1 MDKHFTEKTMSET
14 TLLQNG
20 LIIDGTGK
28 TAYRGDV
35 LIEGEIIAGIGAV
48 AAAGA
53 ERIIDCAGLVIAPG
67 FIDVHT
73 HDDAV
78 ALDKPAMRPKISQGI
93 TTVVIGNCGIS
104 LVPVIT
110 QTPIEPLGLLGAQRF
125 CFSRLA
131 EYADAVDAARP
142 AVNVAALI
150 GHTSLRA
157 AAMPDFARAAT
168 ADERARM
175 ARHLRLAM
183 DDGALGLSTGVFYE
197 NAFAADEAELIELA
211 SVAARAGGVCTTH
224 IRTELEGI
232 LEAMREAAR
241 VARAG
246 ALPLVFSHHKCCG
259 PANWGRTHETLALID
274 RLAAHQPIGQD
285 VYPYTA
291 GSTVLREDLVD
302 GVIDI
307 LITGSEPY
315 PEMAGR
321 RLADIAEEWGLSQLE
336 ACRRLMPG
344 GACYF
349 QMDEEDV
356 QRVLAH
362 PRTMIGSDGL
372 PHDVRPHPR
381 LWGAFP
387 RVLGRYARELGLL
400 RLESAVF
407 KMTGLASA
415 QFRLGQR
422 GTLAAGHP
430 ADVTVFDPR
439 RIRDR
444 ATFAEPEQT
453 SEGVRHVFV
462 NGALSYE
469 EDAAPAGYP
478 RNGRFL
484 RRGTV

>member
-1 MDKHFTEKTMSET
+1 MSET

-20 LIIDGTGK
+20 LVVDGTGK
-28 TAYRGDV
+28 SACRADV
-35 LIEGEIIAGIGAV
+35 LIEGEAIARIAQSV
-48 AAAGA
+48 DPADA
-53 ERIIDCAGLVIAPG
+53 ERVVDCAGLVVAPG

-73 HDDAV
+73 HDDAI
-78 ALDKPAMRPKISQGI
+78 ALDKPAMLPKISQGI
-93 TTVVIGNCGIS
+93 TTVVVGNCGIS
-104 LVPVIT
+104 LAPVVT
-110 QTPIEPLGLLGAQRF
+110 EAPIEPLGLLGTRHFRF
-125 CFSRLA
+125 TRLA

-168 ADERARM
+168 VDERARM
-175 ARHLRLAM
+175 ANEMRRAM

-197 NAFAADEAELIELA
+197 NAYAADERELVEIA
-211 SVAARAGGVCTTH
+211 SVAALSGGVYTTH
-224 IRTELEGI
+224 IRTELAGI
-232 LEAMREAAR
+232 IEAMREAAR
-241 VARAG
+241 IARLARM
-246 ALPLVFSHHKCCG
+246 PMVFSHHKCCG
-259 PANWGRTHETLALID
+259 PDNWGRTSETLALID
-274 RLAAHQPIGQD
+274 RLATHQPIGQD

-302 GVIDI
+302 GVIDVI
-307 LITGSEPY
+307 ITGSEPH

-321 RLADIAEEWGLSQLE
+321 HLADIAEAWGVSQRE
-336 ACRRLMPG
+336 ACRRLIPG

-356 QRVLAH
+356 RRVLAH

-372 PHDVRPHPR
+372 PCDPRPHPR

-387 RVLGRYARELGLL
+387 RVLGRYTRELGLL
-400 RLESAVF
+400 RLESAIF

-415 QFRLGQR
+415 QFRLGRR
-422 GTLAAGHP
+422 GTIEAGHP
-430 ADVTVFDPR
+430 ADITVFDPR
-439 RIRDR
+439 RIGDR
-444 ATFAEPEQT
+444 ASFAEPERI

-469 EDAAPAGYP
+469 ENAGERAYA

-484 RRGTV
+484 RRGEE

>member
-1 MDKHFTEKTMSET
+1 MSET

-20 LIIDGTGK
+20 LVVDGTGK
-28 TAYRGDV
+28 AAYRADV
-35 LIEGEIIAGIGAV
+35 LLDGETIARIGSIDPAS
-48 AAAGA
+48 A
-53 ERIIDCAGLVIAPG
+53 ERIIDCAGLVVAPG
-67 FIDVHT
+67 FIDAHT
-73 HDDAV
+73 HDDAIV
-78 ALDKPAMRPKISQGI
+78 LDDPAMLSKISQGV
-93 TTVVIGNCGIS
+93 TTVVAGNCGIS
-104 LVPVIT
+104 LAPLVT
-110 QTPIEPLGLLGAQRF
+110 RDPIEPLGLLGARRF
-125 CFSRLA
+125 CFERLA
-131 EYADAVDAARP
+131 AYADAVDAARP

-157 AAMPDFARAAT
+157 AVMPRFDRPAG
-168 ADERARM
+168 ADERAAM
-175 ARHLRLAM
+175 ASLLRQAM
-183 DDGALGLSTGVFYE
+183 GDGALGLSAGVFYE
-197 NAFAADEAELIELA
+197 NAFAADETELIEIA
-211 SVAARAGGVCTTH
+211 AVAGEAGGVFTTH

-241 VARAG
+241 VARQSR
-246 ALPLVFSHHKCCG
+246 LPLIFSHHKCCG
-259 PANWGRTHETLALID
+259 PANWGRTPETLALID
-274 RLAAHQPIGQD
+274 RLAARQPVGLD

-321 RLADIAEEWGLSQLE
+321 HLADIAGEWGLGQRE

-349 QMDEEDV
+349 QMSEEDV

-372 PHDVRPHPR
+372 PHDPRPHPR

-387 RVLGRYARELGLL
+387 RVLGRYTRELKLL
-400 RLESAVF
+400 RLENAIF
-407 KMTGLASA
+407 KMTGLPAA
-415 QFRLGQR
+415 QFSLGRR

-430 ADVTVFDPR
+430 ADLTVFDPR
-439 RIRDR
+439 RIGDR
-444 ATFAEPEQT
+444 ASFAEPERI
-453 SEGVRHVFV
+453 SEGVCHVFV
-462 NGALSYE
+462 NGVLSYE
-469 EDAAPAGYP
+469 EDAASARS

-484 RRGTV
+484 RREA

>member
-1 MDKHFTEKTMSET
+1 MSET

-20 LIIDGTGK
+20 LVVDGTGK
-28 TAYRGDV
+28 AAWRADV
-35 LIEGEIIAGIGAV
+35 LIAGEVVVRIAPDIAP
-48 AAAGA
+48 AGA
-53 ERIIDCAGLVIAPG
+53 DRVVDCAGFVVAPG

-78 ALDKPAMRPKISQGI
+78 ALDLPDMLAKISQGI
-93 TTVVIGNCGIS
+93 TTVIIGNCGIS

-110 QTPIEPLGLLGAQRF
+110 RTPIEPLGLLGTQRF
-125 CFSRLA
+125 CFARLA
-131 EYADAVDAARP
+131 AYADAVDAARP

-157 AAMPDFARAAT
+157 AVMPQFSRAAT

-175 ARHLRLAM
+175 AQQLRLAM

-197 NAFAADEAELIELA
+197 NAFAADERELLELA
-211 SVAARAGGVCTTH
+211 AVAAHAGGVYTTH

-232 LEAMREAAR
+232 LEAMREAAH

-246 ALPLVFSHHKCCG
+246 GLPLIFSHHKCCG
-259 PANWGRTHETLALID
+259 PVNWGRACETLALID
-274 RLAAHQPIGQD
+274 RLATHQPIGQD

-307 LITGSEPY
+307 LITGSEPH
-315 PEMAGR
+315 PEMTGR
-321 RLADIAEEWGLSQLE
+321 YLADVALTWGVDQRE
-336 ACRRLMPG
+336 ACRRLIPG

-349 QMDEEDV
+349 QMNEEDV
-356 QRVLAH
+356 RRVLAH

-372 PHDVRPHPR
+372 PHDSHPHPR

-387 RVLGRYARELGLL
+387 RVLGRYTRELGLL
-400 RLESAVF
+400 RLEDAIF

-415 QFRLGQR
+415 QFRLGRR
-422 GTLAAGHP
+422 GTLAVGHP

-439 RIRDR
+439 RIGDR
-444 ATFAEPEQT
+444 ATFAEPERI

-462 NGALSYE
+462 NGALSYQ
-469 EDAAPAGYP
+469 EDAGARVRS

-484 RRGTV
+484 RRGEESARFPA

>member
-1 MDKHFTEKTMSET
+1 MSET

-20 LIIDGTGK
+20 LVVDGTGK
-28 TAYRGDV
+28 AGYRADL
-35 LIEGEIIAGIGAV
+35 LIEGERIARIAQDV
-48 AAAGA
+48 DPAGVG
-53 ERIIDCAGLVIAPG
+53 RIVDCAGLVVAPG

-73 HDDAV
+73 HDDAI

-93 TTVVIGNCGIS
+93 TTVIVGNCGIS
-104 LVPVIT
+104 LAPVVT
-110 QTPIEPLGLLGAQRF
+110 TTPIEPLGLLGTRYFRF
-125 CFSRLA
+125 TRLA
-131 EYADAVDAARP
+131 EYAEAVDAARP

-157 AAMPDFARAAT
+157 AVMPDFARAAT

-175 ARHLRLAM
+175 ASEMRRAM
-183 DDGALGLSTGVFYE
+183 SDGALGLSSGVFYE
-197 NAFAADEAELIELA
+197 NAFAADERELMEIA
-211 SVAARAGGVCTTH
+211 SIAGEAGGVYTTH
-224 IRTELEGI
+224 VRTELEGI
-232 LEAMREAAR
+232 TDAMQEAAR
-241 VARAG
+241 VARLSR
-246 ALPLVFSHHKCCG
+246 LPMVFSHHKCCG
-259 PANWGRTHETLALID
+259 PDNWGRTHETLALID
-274 RLAAHQPIGQD
+274 RLSTHQPVGQD

-307 LITGSEPY
+307 LITGSEPH
-315 PEMAGR
+315 PEMVGR
-321 RLADIAEEWGLSQLE
+321 HLADVAQVWGVSQRE
-336 ACRRLMPG
+336 ACRRLAPG

-356 QRVLAH
+356 RRVLAH

-372 PHDVRPHPR
+372 PHDPRPHPR

-387 RVLGRYARELGLL
+387 RVLGHYTREIGLM
-400 RLESAVF
+400 RLETAIF

-415 QFRLGQR
+415 QFRLGKR

-430 ADVTVFDPR
+430 ADVTVFDPQ

-444 ATFAEPEQT
+444 ATFAEPERI
-453 SEGVRHVFV
+453 SEGVCYVFV
-462 NGALSYE
+462 NGALGYE
-469 EDAAPAGYP
+469 ENADEPVRS

-484 RRGTV
+484 RRGEG